1 MREVSR
7 ASSKKRPVCPGRLE
21 WCIEARVAEQHDE
34 SESSSGPDKTEPEAT
49 ETEQT
54 EQVDAEASGADADSP
69 SAAEEAEAAVVVAS
83 PTKKKK
89 KKRALQDEDPGP
101 SRDRNRRLREEIASG
116 GRTKRGSAP
125 RPATRQLEAGE
136 IVDDAFARTS
146 AAAGDWLKKN
156 FAVVQWFII
165 AGIVAWVGY
174 AIYSYRAGRA
184 AEQASAKLTTAIRA
198 EGARVGPADTKPDPQ
213 TGIVETRPAYPTDE
227 ARLKAA
233 EQQYRAIAD
242 SGSTA
247 AATFAKLG
255 LATVLYDQGKYADA
269 KVAYQAVKDSKLAS
283 QDKAVKGRA
292 LEGIGISL
300 EGSGDKEGAGKAF
313 GELANL
319 DALGFNALGA
329 YHQARLAF
337 AAGNPEKA
345 KELLKDAQKHLD
357 ALATPD
363 SKDTKKSPFGGGPT
377 SYLQQSVK
385 DLQTRV
391 DPSAVPAPSSGGLSA
406 EQLQELQQ
414 QMGSPNENGSKGLS
428 SEKLQELLKRI
439 GSKGA
444 PVSPAPPA
452 SAP

>member
-1 MREVSR
+1 
-7 ASSKKRPVCPGRLE
+7 
-21 WCIEARVAEQHDE
+21 VAEQHDE
-34 SESSSGPDKTEPEAT
+34 SESSSGPEKTEPEAT

-54 EQVDAEASGADADSP
+54 GQVDAEASEADADSP
-69 SAAEEAEAAVVVAS
+69 SDAEAVVLAA
-83 PTKKKK
+83 PATPKKKK

-101 SRDRNRRLREEIASG
+101 SRDRNRRLREEIATG
-116 GRTKRGSAP
+116 GRGKRVP
-125 RPATRQLEAGE
+125 QRQVTRQLEAGE
-136 IVDDAFARTS
+136 IVDDALARTS

-184 AEQASAKLTTAIRA
+184 AELASAKLMTAIRA
-198 EGARVGPADTKPDPQ
+198 ENARIGAEDTKPDPQ

-233 EQQYRAIAD
+233 EQQYRAVAD

-269 KVAYQAVKDSKLAS
+269 KAAYQAVKDSKLAS
-283 QDKAVKGRA
+283 QDAAVKGRA
-292 LEGIGISL
+292 LEGLGISL
-300 EGSGDKEGAGKAF
+300 EGAGDKEGAGKAF

-357 ALATPD
+357 ALITPE
-363 SKDTKKSPFGGGPT
+363 SKDTKKPFGGGPT
-377 SYLQQSVK
+377 GYLQQSVK
-385 DLQTRV
+385 DLLRRV
-391 DPSAVPAPSSGGLSA
+391 DPSAVPPPSSGGITP
-406 EQLQELQQ
+406 EQMQQLEQ
-414 QMGSPNENGSKGLS
+414 QMGAPGEDGSKGGLT
-428 SEKLQELLKRI
+428 SEKLQELLKRM
-439 GSKGA
+439 GSKGV